1 MTAASD
7 PIRVLVVDDEMP
19 ARKRLLNLLAK
30 DRDIGEIVQAEDGVE
45 AIELIEAKRPDV
57 LFLDIQMPGVDGFG
71 VIETVGAKNM
81 PVTVFVTGFDRFA
94 LQAFEADATDYL
106 LKPFAQARFKDTMD
120 RVKRRLREVRS
131 GASNDPN
138 SFGPE
143 LLKLA
148 AKRFK
153 PGEIWRWI
161 AVKNR
166 SGARLILTDDIDWI
180 KASGVYVILHVGEG
194 EFLYRA
200 SLTDVADR
208 LDPAQFVRVHRSGIV
223 NLKSIAA
230 LERRSHAEFEIVLK
244 SGKRLMLSRNYRTNF
259 EAVLGQSL

>member
-1 MTAASD
+1 MISPSY

-30 DRDIGEIVQAEDGVE
+30 DRDIGEIIEAEDGVE
-45 AIELIEAKRPDV
+45 AVELIQKKRPDV
-57 LFLDIQMPGVDGFG
+57 VFLDIQMPEVDGFG
-71 VIETVGAKNM
+71 VIETLGIKKM

-94 LQAFEADATDYL
+94 LQAFEADAIDYL
-106 LKPFAQARFKDTMD
+106 LKPFTHARFKETMD

-131 GASNDPN
+131 GDSSGANAV
-138 SFGPE
+138 GPE

-148 AKRFK
+148 ARRAK

-166 SGARLILTDDIDWI
+166 SGARLILTDDIDCI
-180 KASGVYVILHVGEG
+180 KASGVYAILHAGEG

-200 SLTDVADR
+200 SLTDVIGR
-208 LDPAQFVRVHRSGIV
+208 LDPSQFVRVHRSSIV

-244 SGKRLMLSRNYRTNF
+244 SGKRLMLSRNYRANF